1 MQDGRHLDAPPA
13 TLRPVLL
20 LAAVIFPSA
29 VNALPVA
36 AIALLLA
43 SACAT
48 VPEAADRRTL
58 NARITA
64 TRSAAIAAY
73 GSGHLAAWRAAQTQ
87 LAALLPNDPELRF
100 RLAAA
105 EARSGDEAAMCA
117 SLAAVALSGARID
130 ADGDPRNA
138 TDFAAMRRSPCL
150 LDWLSRNAVNGRP
163 RIASSLLHR
172 HHERDAIPSGLAW
185 DPGRSAHLV
194 TTLRGRRLLKI
205 GTDGRESALSLA
217 APERD
222 WNLLAVAVDAGR
234 DRLWLSAQARPGFPG
249 IADAD
254 AGRASLVAYSLATGQ
269 RRISLPFAPLDG
281 RPAALAAL
289 ALLPDGRLLAA
300 DAAQG
305 RIWIIDAERQDWT
318 LLAEGFG
325 TPTDLAVAADG
336 RSVHV
341 ADAALGLWQLVPETG
356 AVVRVTAPPS
366 VALTGIA
373 GLVRDGDTLI
383 AVQGGTTPRIVRLA
397 LSADGLA
404 ITGQS
409 VLEQGAALLGAPG
422 HARLDGT
429 ALVYLAHVGRDRL
442 GDDGRMPLRSEA
454 PSPELRRLPLTPA
467 SGP

>member
-1 MQDGRHLDAPPA
+1 MIIPSFAR
-13 TLRPVLL
+13 VL
-20 LAAVIFPSA
+20 A
-29 VNALPVA
+29 VA

-43 SACAT
+43 SACANR
-48 VPEAADRRTL
+48 PETADRRSLTASL
-58 NARITA
+58 AA

-73 GSGHLAAWRAAQTQ
+73 ASGDLAAWRAAQTR

-117 SLAAVALSGARID
+117 SLAAVARSGARID

-138 TDFAAMRRSPCL
+138 ADFAVMRRSPCL

-163 RIASSLLHR
+163 QIASSLLHR
-172 HHERDAIPSGLAW
+172 HQERDAIPSDLAW
-185 DPGRSAHLV
+185 EPGRSAHLV

-205 GTDGRESALSLA
+205 SADGQESALSLT

-254 AGRASLVAYSLATGQ
+254 TGRASLVAYSLATGQ
-269 RRISLPFAPLDG
+269 RRISLPFAPTDG

-305 RIWIIDAERQDWT
+305 RIWIIDAERQAWT
-318 LLAEGFG
+318 PIAEGLG
-325 TPTDLAVAADG
+325 TPVDLAVAADG

-341 ADAALGLWQLVPETG
+341 ADAALGLWQLVPENG
-356 AVVRVTAPPS
+356 AVTRVTAPPS
-366 VALTGIA
+366 IALTGIA

-383 AVQGGTTPRIVRLA
+383 AVQGGATPRIVRFA

-404 ITGQS
+404 ITGQT
-409 VLEQGAALLGAPG
+409 VLEQGTELLGAPG

-454 PSPELRRLPLTPA
+454 PAPELRRLPLTPA